1 MGAYPGPRHPPR
13 RGTRGSL
20 CSSGCLCIH
29 ASPRPGPLPP
39 GGRNLSPEKLSS
51 QQPGFQYF
59 PACLVPSPGAWHRAQ
74 PRREALTRA
83 ARTGPPSSVTLS
95 LTAVDSDCCPFRFYP
110 GSHRSP
116 SWCGHGVAVTH
127 RAGPSPRSLGDA
139 PVLGLGQSS
148 PLSPWTSPMRLSPHS
163 GCGTLKATTVSV
175 LSQVQLPVHV
185 VSCSAS
191 SQHPLLRLREP
202 VNVCF
207 CACPEQGRNDVA
219 RASHWGPDQK
229 RPFRSLTGSGGRPVW
244 KCSDL
249 TSPAPAAPP
258 RPPVSPRGSPDA

>member
-83 ARTGPPSSVTLS
+83 ARTGPPSSVILS

-148 PLSPWTSPMRLSPHS
+148 PLSPWTSPMRLSPRS

-191 SQHPLLRLREP
+191 SQHPPPPPRGARECLFLRLPRTRP
-202 VNVCF
+202 KRCGPRQPLGTR
-207 CACPEQGRNDVA
+207 PETA
-219 RASHWGPDQK
+219 ISLPHWL
-229 RPFRSLTGSGGRPVW
+229 R
-244 KCSDL
+244 
-249 TSPAPAAPP
+249 
-258 RPPVSPRGSPDA
+258 RPPCLEVL